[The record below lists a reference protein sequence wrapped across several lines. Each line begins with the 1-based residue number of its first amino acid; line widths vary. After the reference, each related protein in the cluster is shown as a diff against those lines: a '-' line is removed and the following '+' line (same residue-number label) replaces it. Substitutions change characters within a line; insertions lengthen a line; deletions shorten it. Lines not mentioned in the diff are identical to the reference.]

1 MAACPDL
8 SFVAS
13 LCGLPLGKE
22 TIPVCI
28 DEIVYYTKKAS
39 DDKTRMVHSLAS
51 SILAMAGATMTDVRT
66 ALEYKPVART
76 IAMHSASLISNS
88 EIPRTPSRGNQ
99 RIKQEGLQRTT
110 SGGNQRIKQEG
121 LQRTT
126 SELELEP
133 PTSPGS
139 AFSTDTA
146 TSTSSSDVTERTSSL
161 TLDPGWHWSDKK
173 ALELTPSGTGN

>member
-110 SGGNQRIKQEG
+110 S
-121 LQRTT
+121 
-126 SELELEP
+126 ELELEP